1 MTTLPYY
8 LIESTFDKEVSSWI
22 GDKKSKNSTRMN
34 YIFPGKDKK
43 SVSHSNM
50 LKKIKG
56 FVVHSS
62 FKFNRDTINHVPE
75 ANLFCCCVDA
85 THFRYSSLL

>member
-1 MTTLPYY
+1 MTALPHY

-22 GDKKSKNSTRMN
+22 GDKKSKNSKRMN
-34 YIFPGKDKK
+34 YIFPGKDKQ

-62 FKFNRDTINHVPE
+62 FKFNGDIIHHVPE

>member
-8 LIESTFDKEVSSWI
+8 LIESTFNKDVSSWI
-22 GDKKSKNSTRMN
+22 GDKKSKNSTRMKH
-34 YIFPGKDKK
+34 IFHGKDKK

-50 LKKIKG
+50 LKKMKG

-62 FKFNRDTINHVPE
+62 FKFNKDTIHHVPE
-75 ANLFCCCVDA
+75 ANLFCFCVDA